1 MCGLWGPESSYA
13 KEAKELLEKATREN
27 LDQQPPAK
35 KLAGL
40 RAEHQ
45 NVANNVLRALHRCDQ
60 IEEQMAALQQEYYDM
75 EAAAEAGAQRARE
88 LQGDIDTYEAGL
100 PTATTPGEQLGVRER
115 LQNVLQAYVRQS
127 GQEFT
132 DSARKI
138 TCDSIE
144 VLLQAVG
151 APADTDMREHD
162 QDDDAMEDERAPKQ
176 PRTEKPI
183 EEQADA
189 ADDDAEWERGLGAVG
204 KKLVRRGVLGKR
216 LVLQMGAMQ
225 VGQGGKNKGKGTLGK
240 GKGKAIS
247 YSAAVQTPPPV
258 ATVAAGLQ
266 PNQGGAAASSGTSSG
281 TGMPGSPAAAQVPID
296 AQAYA
301 AHQAQ
306 LRRGEGFS

>member
-1 MCGLWGPESSYA
+1 MCGLWGQESSYA

-40 RAEHQ
+40 RSEHQ
-45 NVANNVLRALHRCDQ
+45 DVLNTISRGLQRCDQ

-75 EAAAEAGAQRARE
+75 EAAVEARSQRAHE
-88 LQGDIDTYEAGL
+88 LQAEIDTYEASL
-100 PTATTPGEQLGVRER
+100 PTAATPGEQLGVRDQ
-115 LQNVLQAYVRQS
+115 LHNILQAHVRKT
-127 GQEFT
+127 GKEFT
-132 DSARKI
+132 DTQRQRA
-138 TCDSIE
+138 CDSIE

-151 APADTDMREHD
+151 AKADDTMGESD

-176 PRTEKPI
+176 PRTEKTV
-183 EEQADA
+183 EEQADEA
-189 ADDDAEWERGLGAVG
+189 GDDAEWERGLGAVG
-204 KKLVRRGVLGKR
+204 RKLVRRGVLGKR
-216 LVLQMGAMQ
+216 IVLQLGAQQ
-225 VGQGGKNKGKGTLGK
+225 VGQGGKTKGKGAAGK

-258 ATVAAGLQ
+258 ATTASAPPADQ
-266 PNQGGAAASSGTSSG
+266 SGAATSSG
-281 TGMPGSPAAAQVPID
+281 TGMPGVAAAAQAPID

-306 LRRGEGFS
+306 LRRGEGFT